1 MIDRMNRAEARAWKE
16 RWKLVNTMEI
26 EELRMTSLE
35 VKLQQLCSMM
45 ALARELGWTEQRAE
59 GEDEVRERWNR
70 LRKAYGG

>member
-16 RWKLVNTMEI
+16 RWQLVNTMEI
-26 EELRMTSLE
+26 EELRMTSLD

-45 ALARELGWTEQRAE
+45 ALARELGWTERRAE